1 MSGNKRRSAFGLMI
15 TITPLCHER
24 LFFRFRI
31 GRFRGEPAALR
42 VQIAAVPET
51 IRAGE
56 PVRIEAKLTLNGK
69 PVDDAKQVEFELW
82 KEGRL
87 LHDKIKATRQGE
99 GIYGAENVFDEE
111 GTYYVIAH
119 ARAKGMHSM
128 PKKKL
133 TVGGRQ

>member
-1 MSGNKRRSAFGLMI
+1 M
-15 TITPLCHER
+15 
-24 LFFRFRI
+24 
-31 GRFRGEPAALR
+31 
-42 VQIAAVPET
+42 AAVPET

-133 TVGGRQ
+133 TVGSRQ